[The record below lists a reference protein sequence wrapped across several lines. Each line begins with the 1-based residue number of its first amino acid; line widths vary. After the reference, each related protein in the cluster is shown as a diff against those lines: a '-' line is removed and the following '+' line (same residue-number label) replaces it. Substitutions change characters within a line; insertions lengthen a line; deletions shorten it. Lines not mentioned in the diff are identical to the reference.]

1 MEIDLHNSEV
11 KLNNYIEYIERYS
24 NEYKLDY
31 FYAIYLEYF
40 ALKRY
45 YQNIQKYIK
54 NTVVIQVDEFK
65 REFKN
70 SLKLV
75 GDEIKTIQKQSIN
88 YNDSRSLLFAS
99 KIKEVYIRM
108 IKQCIQKYK
117 IILPNFNDIS
127 SYSDDEENNV
137 VLNSFK
143 NDIRYVKNILAKQE
157 DEENKNL
164 KEALINK
171 KIIYENKE
179 VADRNTYELLSS
191 KIIYIID
198 KLHHEINENERFLT
212 KYLKRNFNEIIYQS
226 NLIKE
231 QKRLNK
237 IENEIQHTMKSVNEK
252 NI

>member
-108 IKQCIQKYK
+108 IK
-117 IILPNFNDIS
+117 
-127 SYSDDEENNV
+127 
-137 VLNSFK
+137 
-143 NDIRYVKNILAKQE
+143 
-157 DEENKNL
+157 
-164 KEALINK
+164 
-171 KIIYENKE
+171 
-179 VADRNTYELLSS
+179 
-191 KIIYIID
+191 
-198 KLHHEINENERFLT
+198 
-212 KYLKRNFNEIIYQS
+212 
-226 NLIKE
+226 
-231 QKRLNK
+231 
-237 IENEIQHTMKSVNEK
+237 
-252 NI
+252 